1 MAERLSN
8 RGCQGCSSLDVVGN
22 RENRREVMRVEI
34 GEKLKAIRK
43 EQGLTLQQLA
53 DGTGLSIGF
62 LSNLERDLS
71 SPTISA
77 LHKICEVLGT
87 EMFTV
92 LRPSSE
98 GRIVVKKEERQEM
111 FYSRA
116 SKVKYEEL
124 VDGDRR
130 IRGVCLTMEPG
141 ADYGPVS
148 RGHLKQDELLIVAK
162 GTTEIEVG
170 GVKYILNEGDSIYV
184 EMGTPHKYV
193 NIGDQDCI
201 LYCALA

>member
-1 MAERLSN
+1 M
-8 RGCQGCSSLDVVGN
+8 
-22 RENRREVMRVEI
+22 EI
-34 GEKLKAIRK
+34 GEKLKTIRK
-43 EQGLTLQQLA
+43 EKGLTLQQLA
-53 DGTGLSIGF
+53 DETGLSIGF

-71 SPTISA
+71 SPTVSA

-92 LRPSSE
+92 LRPSPD
-98 GRIVVKKEERQEM
+98 GRIVVRKDERRET

-130 IRGVCLTMEPG
+130 IRGICLTMEPG
-141 ADYGPVS
+141 ADYGPVTK
-148 RGHLKQDELLIVAK
+148 GHPNQDELLIVAI

-170 GVKYILNEGDSIYV
+170 GVKYVLNEGDSIYV
-184 EMGTPHKYV
+184 EMGTPHRYV
-193 NIGDQDCI
+193 NIGDQECV